1 MKNIILTGYRCTGK
15 TEVGKRLSER
25 LKLPFYDTDETI
37 IKKAGMPITEIV
49 KKGGWDE
56 FRLKEKEAIKELG
69 LSGNCIIATGGGAF
83 ETLENREVL
92 KSNGL
97 FVWLSAD
104 VKTIVKR
111 MRSDQKNMN
120 HRPPLSHDDLATE
133 CSVILGKRE
142 PVYRELADLI
152 IDTSDK
158 GINKV
163 VDEICIFLNQNRQAK
178 PSR

>member
-15 TEVGKRLSER
+15 TGVGKRLSER
-25 LKLPFYDTDETI
+25 LKLPFYDTDEI
-37 IKKAGMPITEIV
+37 IIEKAGMSITEIV

-56 FRLKEKEAIKELG
+56 FRLREKEAIKELG
-69 LSGNCIIATGGGAF
+69 LNRNCIIATGGGAF

-92 KSNGL
+92 KNNSL
-97 FVWLSAD
+97 FIWLSAD

-111 MRSDQKNMN
+111 MRSDQKSMS
-120 HRPPLSHDDLATE
+120 HRPSLSHDDLVTE
-133 CSVILGKRE
+133 CSVILEKRE

-158 GINKV
+158 GIDKV
-163 VDEICIFLNQNRQAK
+163 ADEICRFLNQNCLED
-178 PSR
+178 

>member
-15 TEVGKRLSER
+15 TGVGKRLSER
-25 LKLPFYDTDETI
+25 LKLPFYDTDEI
-37 IKKAGMPITEIV
+37 IIEKAGMSITEIV

-56 FRLKEKEAIKELG
+56 FRLREKEAIKELG
-69 LSGNCIIATGGGAF
+69 LKRNCIIATGGGAF

-92 KSNGL
+92 KNNSL
-97 FVWLSAD
+97 FIWLSAD

-111 MRSDQKNMN
+111 MRSDQKSMS
-120 HRPPLSHDDLATE
+120 HRPSLSHDDLVSE
-133 CSVILGKRE
+133 CSVILEKRE

-158 GINKV
+158 GIDKV
-163 VDEICIFLNQNRQAK
+163 ADEICRFLNQNCLED
-178 PSR
+178 